1 MLRQNK
7 MDKRDYY
14 ETLNI
19 SRDAD
24 DAEIKRAYR
33 KLAMQYHPDRNPGDK
48 EAEDKFKEASEA
60 YEVLRDREK
69 RQIYDQYGHDGLKG
83 TGFSGFSGFDDIFS
97 NFGDIFEDFFGF
109 GGSGRRRS
117 RATRG
122 NDLRYDIEI
131 TLEEAFSGI
140 EKEIDFNKW
149 GLCEACDGS
158 GITPGSDTKICS
170 TCGGNGNVIRSQGYF
185 QIKTTCPSCNGAGR
199 IVTDPCRKCGGK
211 GKIQVKRTINLKIPP
226 GVDTG
231 SQLRLRGEGEA
242 GEKGGPSG
250 DLFVVI
256 HVKDHDFYS
265 RKGDHL
271 FCELPISFIQAILGD
286 RVSIPLLG
294 ENKTHDIEIP
304 SGTQP
309 GDLVYI
315 DEMGMPVIGRRQRGQ
330 LIVKLNVKIPKKI
343 EKRQRELLEEF
354 AKTEGQKKPRKRK
367 LFGG

>member
-1 MLRQNK
+1 

-19 SRDAD
+19 SRDAED
-24 DAEIKRAYR
+24 DEIKRAYR
-33 KLAMQYHPDRNPGDK
+33 KLAMQYHPDRNQGDK

-69 RQIYDQYGHDGLKG
+69 RQIYDQYGHEGLKG

-97 NFGDIFEDFFGF
+97 SFGDIFEDFFGF
-109 GGSGRRRS
+109 GTGSRRRN

-122 NDLRYDIEI
+122 NDLRYDMEL

-140 EKEIDFNKW
+140 EKEIDFKKW
-149 GLCEACDGS
+149 GSCDTCSGS
-158 GITPGSDTKICS
+158 GITPGSETQLCS
-170 TCGGNGNVIRSQGYF
+170 TCGGNGNVVRSQGFF

-199 IVTDPCRKCGGK
+199 IVTDPCKECSGRGK
-211 GKIQVKRTINLKIPP
+211 VQVKRNINLKIPP

-242 GEKGGPSG
+242 GEKGGPPG

-256 HVKDHDFYS
+256 HVKEHDFFS

-271 FCELPISFIQAILGD
+271 FCEIPISFIQAVLGD
-286 RVSIPLLG
+286 KISIPVLG
-294 ENKTHDIEIP
+294 EEKTHEIEIS

-309 GDLVYI
+309 GDLVYVS
-315 DEMGMPVIGRRQRGQ
+315 EKGMPSLNQKQRGQ
-330 LIVKLNVKIPKKI
+330 LIVKLDVKIPKKI
-343 EKRQRELLEEF
+343 SKRQRELLEEF
-354 AKTEGQKKPRKRK
+354 ADIDGSKKPRKKK